1 MDFTAILA
9 AGAILVLVAGCG
21 LFFVIGRRAG
31 TNDEAE
37 RQHVAGTS
45 AEQTAKRIVGDA
57 ERDAQSLRK
66 TAVLEGK
73 EELIRLREEWEAEAR
88 KRREDVEGDERR
100 LQERTGIIERKADAL
115 EQRERDIKRTA
126 ADVAAREA
134 SLGERQAEL
143 DRLIADERRRLESL
157 AGMSAADAKGEL
169 IKRLEEEAHADA
181 ANRLRV
187 IREES
192 RRNADREAKKI

>member
-1 MDFTAILA
+1 MDFTAIWA

-21 LFFVIGRRAG
+21 LFFIVGRRAG
-31 TNDEAE
+31 TKGEEE
-37 RQHVAGTS
+37 RQRVAGAT

-100 LQERTGIIERKADAL
+100 LQERTATIERKAD
-115 EQRERDIKRTA
+115 
-126 ADVAAREA
+126 
-134 SLGERQAEL
+134 
-143 DRLIADERRRLESL
+143 
-157 AGMSAADAKGEL
+157 
-169 IKRLEEEAHADA
+169 
-181 ANRLRV
+181 
-187 IREES
+187 
-192 RRNADREAKKI
+192 

>member
-1 MDFTAILA
+1 MDFTAIWA

-21 LFFVIGRRAG
+21 LFFVIGRKAG
-31 TNDEAE
+31 TRLEAE
-37 RQHVAGTS
+37 RQQAAGAS
-45 AEQTAKRIVGDA
+45 AEQTAKRIVSDA

-100 LQERTGIIERKADAL
+100 LQERTGTIERKADAL

-126 ADVAAREA
+126 SEVTARENK
-134 SLGERQAEL
+134 LGERQAEL
-143 DRLIADERRRLESL
+143 D
-157 AGMSAADAKGEL
+157 
-169 IKRLEEEAHADA
+169 
-181 ANRLRV
+181 
-187 IREES
+187 
-192 RRNADREAKKI
+192 